1 MKKAI
6 AIALLLA
13 SGAAQAAGTYIVLC
27 KTLTAAP
34 PTCEVSITAQPI
46 LVTDF
51 INSAATLG
59 CVELGNYAYDCRSA
73 SGDFANTI
81 VRGTPPLFPFDK
93 GMTAV
98 VILQ

>member
-27 KTLTAAP
+27 RTLNATP
-34 PTCEVSITAQPI
+34 PSCDVSVTAQPI
-46 LVTDF
+46 LVNDF
-51 INSAATLG
+51 VNSAAALG
-59 CVELGNYAYDCRSA
+59 CTDLGNYAYDCRSA

-81 VRGTPPLFPFDK
+81 VRGTPPLFPFEK
-93 GMTAV
+93 GMTSI

>member
-6 AIALLLA
+6 AIALLLT
-13 SGAAQAAGTYIVLC
+13 SGAVQAAGTYVVLC
-27 KTLTAAP
+27 KTLTTAP
-34 PTCEVSITAQPI
+34 PSCEVSITPQPV

-51 INSAATLG
+51 VNSATALG
-59 CVELGNYAYDCRSA
+59 CVDLGNYAYDCRSA

-93 GMTAV
+93 EMKAI